1 METEHLPPDTLG
13 CLAELSYG
21 VDEYTDGAVSLPE
34 GAFREDEPSLWDAEY
49 SDEMFSLLEGN
60 ARRRRLLVQ
69 LQHHL
74 QKRG

>member
-1 METEHLPPDTLG
+1 METERLAPDTQG
-13 CLAELSYG
+13 CLAELSLR
-21 VDEYTDGAVSLPE
+21 VDETTDSAVSLSE
-34 GAFREDEPSLWDAEY
+34 GAFREDEPSLWGDEY

>member
-1 METEHLPPDTLG
+1 METEHLPPDTQG
-13 CLAELSYG
+13 CLAELSPG
-21 VDEYTDGAVSLPE
+21 VDETTDGAVSLPE
-34 GAFREDEPSLWDAEY
+34 GSFRGDEPSLWGDEY

-69 LQHHL
+69 LQHRL

>member
-1 METEHLPPDTLG
+1 METERLAPDTQG
-13 CLAELSYG
+13 CLAELSPG
-21 VDEYTDGAVSLPE
+21 VDETTDSAVSLPE
-34 GAFREDEPSLWDAEY
+34 GAFREDEPSLWGDEY